1 MSKKKVKQRS
11 KVKPFLRV
19 YNYNHI
25 MPTRFVILVFSTISH
40 NKYKPSTYYSYS
52 MDVNLDKQ
60 VVNKDAFRDPAL
72 RVKARREIKAKL
84 EARLEAR
91 FVPVSKIFF
100 VDFINVSKII
110 VFLYVCYWKK
120 IMS

>member
-84 EARLEAR
+84 EAR